1 MRVTQES
8 EYNSYKWLTLFKTF
22 DSVEKKNYLYL
33 PIQLFVVLL
42 VLNTSCSNR
51 NLVYFSDLQ
60 GSSGNETPIRNYA
73 QPVIHP
79 DDILSISVSSLNP
92 ESNVLF
98 NNVILPTS
106 ANSGQVIAAT
116 KVNEGY
122 LVDKSGFIN
131 FPVIGKIMLA
141 GLTKEQAIEKMTNEI
156 KVHVKNPIVNI
167 RFLNFKVTVIGEV
180 NKPNTFTI
188 DTEKI
193 NVLEALGL
201 AGDMTA
207 YGKRENVL
215 IIREQQ
221 GVRRTT
227 RINLNNK
234 DVLNS
239 PYFYLQQNDI
249 VYVEPSN
256 REKRAEISVGNRYIG
271 LWSAFIS
278 TVGFVAITLINNNSS
293 N

>member
-1 MRVTQES
+1 M
-8 EYNSYKWLTLFKTF
+8 K
-22 DSVEKKNYLYL
+22 KKNNLKL
-33 PIQLFVVLL
+33 SLQLIFISL
-42 VLNTSCSNR
+42 VLSTSCAQR

-60 GSSGNETPIRNYA
+60 GASGNETPIRNYT
-73 QPVIHP
+73 QPTIQP
-79 DDILSISVSSLNP
+79 DDILSITVSSLNP

-98 NNVILPTS
+98 NNVILPS
-106 ANSGQVIAAT
+106 NAANTGGVIAAT
-116 KVNEGY
+116 KGTEGY
-122 LVDKSGFIN
+122 QVDKSGFIN
-131 FPVIGKIMLA
+131 FPVIGKVLLS
-141 GLTKEQAIEKMTNEI
+141 GLTKEQAIDKMTNEI

-167 RFLNFKVTVIGEV
+167 RFMNFKVTVIGEV
-180 NKPNTFTI
+180 SQPSTFTL
-188 DTEKI
+188 DREKI

-207 YGKRENVL
+207 YGRRENVL

-227 RINLNNK
+227 RINLNDK

-256 REKRAEISVGNRYIG
+256 REKTAETRVGNKYIG
-271 LWSAFIS
+271 LWGTFIS
-278 TVGFVAITLINNNSS
+278 TLGFVAISIINK
-293 N
+293 

>member
-1 MRVTQES
+1 V
-8 EYNSYKWLTLFKTF
+8 
-22 DSVEKKNYLYL
+22 KKKRDRFHQINLQ
-33 PIQLFVVLL
+33 ISVVLL
-42 VLNTSCSNR
+42 ALLIGSCSQR

-60 GSSGNETPIRNYA
+60 PSANNESPIRNYV
-73 QPVIHP
+73 QPTIQP

-98 NNVILPTS
+98 NNVILPTT

-131 FPVIGKIMLA
+131 FPVIGKVMLA

-156 KVHVKNPIVNI
+156 KVHVKNPIINV
-167 RFLNFKVTVIGEV
+167 RFINFKVTVIGEV
-180 NKPNTFTI
+180 SKPSTFTVE
-188 DTEKI
+188 TEKI

-207 YGKRENVL
+207 FGRRENVL

-227 RINLNNK
+227 RINLNDK

-239 PYFYLQQNDI
+239 PFFYLQQNDI

-256 REKRAEISVGNRYIG
+256 REKVAETAAGNRYIA
-271 LWSAFIS
+271 LWAALIS
-278 TVGFVAITLINNNSS
+278 TLGFVAITLINVNDNN
-293 N
+293 NN

>member
-1 MRVTQES
+1 V
-8 EYNSYKWLTLFKTF
+8 K
-22 DSVEKKNYLYL
+22 KKNNVNLKL
-33 PIQLFVVLL
+33 NLQILSALL
-42 VLNTSCSNR
+42 VLSTACSER

-60 GSSGNETPIRNYA
+60 GTSGNETPIRNYA
-73 QPVIHP
+73 QPTIQP
-79 DDILSISVSSLNP
+79 DDILSITVSSLNP

-98 NNVILPTS
+98 NNVILPT
-106 ANSGQVIAAT
+106 NSNTSGVIAAT
-116 KVNEGY
+116 KGTEGY
-122 LVDKSGFIN
+122 QVDKSGFIN
-131 FPVIGKIMLA
+131 FPVIGKVLLA
-141 GLTKEQAIEKMTNEI
+141 GLTKEQAIDKMTNEI

-167 RFLNFKVTVIGEV
+167 RFMNFKITVIGEV
-180 NKPNTFTI
+180 SQPSTFTV

-207 YGKRENVL
+207 YGRRENVL

-256 REKRAEISVGNRYIG
+256 REKKAEISVGNRYLG
-271 LWSAFIS
+271 LWSTVIS
-278 TVGFVAITLINNNSS
+278 TLGFVAITIINNNNS

>member
-1 MRVTQES
+1 M
-8 EYNSYKWLTLFKTF
+8 
-22 DSVEKKNYLYL
+22 EKKNNLKISL
-33 PIQLFVVLL
+33 HIFAVVI
-42 VLNTSCSNR
+42 VLSTSCTQR
-51 NLVYFSDLQ
+51 NLVYFSDMQ
-60 GSSGNETPIRNYA
+60 SSGNESPIRNYA
-73 QPVIHP
+73 QPVIQP
-79 DDILSISVSSLNP
+79 DDILSVTVSSLNP

-98 NNVILPTS
+98 NNVILPNT
-106 ANSGQVIAAT
+106 ANSGQVIATT

-122 LVDKSGFIN
+122 LVDKAGFIN
-131 FPVIGKIMLA
+131 FPVIGKVMLA
-141 GLTKEQAIEKMTNEI
+141 GLTKEQAVEKMTNEI
-156 KVHVKNPIVNI
+156 KVHVKSPIVNV

-193 NVLEALGL
+193 SVLEALGL

-239 PYFYLQQNDI
+239 PYYYLQQNDI
-249 VYVEPSN
+249 IYVEPSN
-256 REKRAEISVGNRYIG
+256 REKTAETKVGNKYIG
-271 LWSAFIS
+271 LWGAFIS
-278 TVGFVAITLINNNSS
+278 TVGFVAITLINNNS